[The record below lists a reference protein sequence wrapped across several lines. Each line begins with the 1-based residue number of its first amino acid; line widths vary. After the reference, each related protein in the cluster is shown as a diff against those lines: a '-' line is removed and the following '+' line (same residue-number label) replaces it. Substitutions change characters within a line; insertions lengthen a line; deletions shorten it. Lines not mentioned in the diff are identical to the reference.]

1 MKTWQEITTS
11 RPDTAERRAAYEQGR
26 QEAVAEIVAYNLS
39 ELRKLRSITQVELA
53 RHLGVA
59 QPTLSGLERRSDV
72 QLSTLRD
79 YIEGLGGHLEVSAI
93 FDDIRVP
100 VDLLLREE
108 EGDEELDDE
117 RGASAL
123 ARSAEDAGPGTPSAR
138 KPYPGQ
144 SLSARPS
151 RKEEDDMA
159 TSRHTGRAAA
169 SAASKVL
176 RDKRTSATSKRAA
189 GSALSQAAPKPRSSR
204 RSSR

>member
-1 MKTWQEITTS
+1 MKTWKEITSTQ
-11 RPDTAERRAAYEQGR
+11 PDTAERRAAYEQGR
-26 QEAVAEIVAYNLS
+26 QEVVAEIVAYNLA
-39 ELRKLRSITQVELA
+39 ELRKLRSVTQVELA

-59 QPTLSGLERRSDV
+59 QPTLSGLERRSDF

-79 YIEGLGGHLEVSAI
+79 YIEGLGGQLEVSAI

-100 VDLLLREE
+100 MNVLF
-108 EGDEELDDE
+108 GDEDGPDDD

-123 ARSAEDAGPGTPSAR
+123 ARSAENAGPGIPSAKER
-138 KPYPGQ
+138 YPGHL
-144 SLSARPS
+144 SSARPG

-159 TSRHTGRAAA
+159 TSRHTGKAAA

-176 RDKRTSATSKRAA
+176 RDKRTSTTSKRAA
-189 GSALSQAAPKPRSSR
+189 ASALSQAAPKRSSR

>member
-1 MKTWQEITTS
+1 MKTWKEITTS
-11 RPDTAERRAAYEQGR
+11 RPTTAERRAAYKQSR
-26 QEAVAEIVAYNLS
+26 QEAVAEIVAYNLA

-108 EGDEELDDE
+108 EDDE
-117 RGASAL
+117 DPGTSDL
-123 ARSAEDAGPGTPSAR
+123 AHSAENAGPSTP
-138 KPYPGQ
+138 
-144 SLSARPS
+144 ARPG

-159 TSRHTGRAAA
+159 TTRRTGRAAA